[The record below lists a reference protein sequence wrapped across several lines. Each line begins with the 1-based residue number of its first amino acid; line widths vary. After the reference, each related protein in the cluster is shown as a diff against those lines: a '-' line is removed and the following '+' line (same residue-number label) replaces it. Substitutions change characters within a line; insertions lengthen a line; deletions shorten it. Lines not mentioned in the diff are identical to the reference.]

1 MDELL
6 TDTVQVAAP
15 GIGFGSADWVVLYK
29 DEPPIILT
37 VVGEREAQN
46 AVDRLNEAFNR
57 GYWEGRKRGPAT

>member
-1 MDELL
+1 MSSSTTPYRSQRRGSD
-6 TDTVQVAAP
+6 
-15 GIGFGSADWVVLYK
+15 FGSADWVVLYK

-57 GYWEGRKRGPAT
+57 GYWEGRKRGPAN